1 MPSLPSQRFGV
12 QIAAAGDVLRPMEL
26 VELGCESHPGGSG
39 MSPAPPWDAGDVC
52 SLCCVSEGGG
62 SGGQDEVR

>member
-1 MPSLPSQRFGV
+1 MPYLPSPRWGV
-12 QIAAAGDVLRPMEL
+12 QIAADGDVLRPMEL

-39 MSPAPPWDAGDVC
+39 MSPALPWDAEDIF